1 MTLSEKLRVAR
12 GRKVRL
18 ARIDAGATPSVG
30 SREKVTPLLARNLER
45 LRDLQYL
52 MYAENRRSLLIVL
65 QAMDGGGKDGT
76 IRHVMSGLNPQG
88 CSVVPFKAPS
98 EEERD
103 HDFLWRIHKAVPRR
117 GDFGIFNRSHYEDV
131 LIVRVHSLV
140 PDAVW
145 STRYAQINVFEKLLA
160 DNDTVIVKFFL
171 HISKEEQLARLKA
184 RIDDPT
190 KHWKISSS
198 DFQER
203 KYWDLYQA
211 AYEDALAKCSTPH
224 APWYIVPA
232 DHKWYRNYAV
242 SEILVETLSAL
253 KMRFPKPSVDIRKIR
268 VV

>member
-1 MTLSEKLRVAR
+1 MKLSESLRVAR
-12 GRKVRL
+12 GRRVRL
-18 ARIDAGATPSVG
+18 ARVDAGGTPG
-30 SREKVTPLLARNLER
+30 IRSRDHAERLLARNLEQ
-45 LRDLQYL
+45 LRDLQYK

-65 QAMDGGGKDGT
+65 QAMDSGGKDGT
-76 IRHVMSGLNPQG
+76 IRKVMSGLNPQG
-88 CSVVPFKAPS
+88 CTVASFKVPS

-131 LIVRVHSLV
+131 LVVRVHELV
-140 PDAVW
+140 PESVW
-145 STRYAQINVFEKLLA
+145 SQRYEQINAFEKLLA

-171 HISKEEQLARLKA
+171 HISKDEQLERLKA

-211 AYEDALAKCSTPH
+211 AYEDALSKCSTTY
-224 APWYIVPA
+224 APWYVIPA
-232 DHKWYRNYAV
+232 NAKWYRNYAV
-242 SEILVETLSAL
+242 SQILIETLAGL

-268 VV
+268 VA